1 MGQVG
6 NMGNVGNS
14 SDKRYLRWI
23 LEKKEKLFFLKFT
36 MNQQEP
42 KKPKAI
48 PFKVD
53 PPEELHKDFKMLCVE
68 AGTNMKARALKLIEE
83 DVVYFRL
90 TGKVRNLEISAPKM
104 SIAEIVRNNYK
115 QLEGKVKNIEAITR
129 GEKPSLAD
137 LLCIAE
143 TLNLDEQELIK
154 LHVQEFNN

>member
-1 MGQVG
+1 
-6 NMGNVGNS
+6 
-14 SDKRYLRWI
+14 
-23 LEKKEKLFFLKFT
+23 

-42 KKPKAI
+42 KKPKTV

-115 QLEGKVKNIEAITR
+115 QLEGKIKNIEAIIK

-143 TLNLDEQELIK
+143 TLDLDEQELIK
-154 LHVQEFNN
+154 LHVQDYNN